1 MKSKRQRRQ
10 LFENSGSYFFG
21 LFLLAIAGFWPSYFV
36 KFFDGTADFSFYFHF
51 HVMVVT
57 SWIFMLI
64 SQPLFIRFNKNR
76 LHRFVGAASYF
87 IVPLI
92 YISVLLLKHSLINGN
107 EENLGIVLWVPLK
120 DLLLFSVGYSIAIRH
135 RKNIALH
142 ARGMIVTGIVFIEPA
157 LVRLIN
163 NLSIAFP
170 KLISNGYLLTISLI
184 YGLIIS
190 LIIIERKHK
199 RGRWVFPLTL
209 ILYVFVHTVIL
220 LKINFPLQKF
230 AEWFSHLP
238 LT

>member
-1 MKSKRQRRQ
+1 MKSKRQRKQ
-10 LFENSGSYFFG
+10 LFENSGIYFFG

-36 KFFDGTADFSFYFHF
+36 KLFDGTAAFSFYFHF
-51 HVMVVT
+51 HAIVVT

-64 SQPLFIRFNKNR
+64 SQPLFIRFNNNK

-87 IVPLI
+87 LVPLI

-107 EENLGIVLWVPLK
+107 EENLGIILWVPLK
-120 DLLLFSVGYSIAIRH
+120 DLLLFSVGYSIAIH
-135 RKNIALH
+135 YRKNIALH

-163 NLSIAFP
+163 NPSVAFP
-170 KLISNGYLLTISLI
+170 KFISNGYLLTISLI

-190 LIIIERKHK
+190 LIIVERKHK
-199 RGRWVFPLTL
+199 KGRWIFPLTL
-209 ILYVFVHTVIL
+209 MLYVFVHAIIL
-220 LKINFPLQKF
+220 FKINSPLQKF
-230 AEWFSHLP
+230 AEWFSRLP